1 MIYVRSTCW
10 FLFLFSQYWTHVK
23 RSNSGFWNKKEDE
36 GENEAFEN
44 WICISSRVQSEV
56 QSEVQKVVQSYCLGW
71 HFQTCY
77 QKIVG
82 KRFFYNI
89 WTQEGQKYHIIWYK
103 LVLKCCCCRRY
114 CCWHCCS
121 CSFSCCCRC
130 QNRCAHVAVVVVVV
144 LVVSSLPFWN
154 QFVSNMWY
162 FCLHCIQILK
172 KNHVST
178 IFWHHLLKC
187 EMRKS
192 LWT

>member
-1 MIYVRSTCW
+1 MELLKIEFGFQPRS
-10 FLFLFSQYWTHVK
+10 K
-23 RSNSGFWNKKEDE
+23 SG
-36 GENEAFEN
+36 
-44 WICISSRVQSEV
+44 VQSEV

-103 LVLKCCCCRRY
+103 LVSKCCCCRRY
-114 CCWHCCS
+114 CCFHCCS

-130 QNRCAHVAVVVVVV
+130 QNRCALVAVVVVVV
-144 LVVSSLPFWN
+144 PVVSSLPFWN

-172 KNHVST
+172 KSRTYYFLTSPFKVWNEKVT
-178 IFWHHLLKC
+178 LDL
-187 EMRKS
+187 
-192 LWT
+192 T